1 MNNSDIDDEFVITNT
16 DTSEITEDE
25 RMVLEHCERMAMRED
40 LYDWK
45 DGFQEVDLD
54 LNFEI

>member
-1 MNNSDIDDEFVITNT
+1 MNNSDTDDEFVITNS
-16 DTSEITEDE
+16 DTSEITENE
-25 RMVLEHCERMAMRED
+25 RMVLEHCERMSIRED

-45 DGFQEVDLD
+45 DSFQEVDLD